1 MNFKSTLLAAA
12 ATLIVAAPAM
22 AQDATTQSAPAPQ
35 PAPGAAAPAAPAAPA
50 PTPAQ
55 AAFQAEAEAFQQRV
69 QPMESEIVAA
79 VTAAG
84 TDAAKAQADADAVI
98 DRYAVE
104 FTTFADKLDAFLD
117 SEIAASTDQAAIA
130 GMTQAKAT
138 AVPQLRRPCPGRR
151 PSSWPILVVLDQT
164 LGLER
169 FTHAFRQ
176 SVRKAVVFVIP
187 FLVKEGGIRDVAFRV
202 GEAVSECTH
211 QAGELGPTVP
221 KSLL

>member
-35 PAPGAAAPAAPAAPA
+35 PAPGAAAPAAPAA
-50 PTPAQ
+50 TPAQ

-138 AVPQLRRPCPGRR
+138 AVPQLRGAPAMIKAQVAQQLAAFFMADTRRFRPNPRSRALHARFSAECKKSCCVRNPIPGQRR
-151 PSSWPILVVLDQT
+151 RYS
-164 LGLER
+164 GR
-169 FTHAFRQ
+169 
-176 SVRKAVVFVIP
+176 
-187 FLVKEGGIRDVAFRV
+187 
-202 GEAVSECTH
+202 
-211 QAGELGPTVP
+211 
-221 KSLL
+221 SLPCG